1 MFYTIADD
9 LILYQF
15 LSFVKKY
22 TNTELSLFKF
32 FYEKTNGIYPEFIV
46 VINHFIFFFVRNE
59 SYFTSKLYLNTIRR
73 QIFNR
78 KILIIRAETVLINLI
93 YSLFP
98 DLYIH
103 DVVLEM
109 ENYSGKREIFL
120 YFLSF
125 RERGIAI
132 GRKAEYIRSVN
143 KLFKEYIIFE
153 NKSKP
158 IEIIC
163 KNLNR

>member
-9 LILYQF
+9 LILYQY

-46 VINHFIFFFVRNE
+46 VIKHFIFFFVRNE

-93 YSLFP
+93 FSLFP

-103 DVVLEM
+103 NVVLEVD
-109 ENYSGKREIFL
+109 NYSGKREIFL

>member
-9 LILYQF
+9 LILYQY

-32 FYEKTNGIYPEFIV
+32 FYEKTNGIYPEVIV
-46 VINHFIFFFVRNE
+46 VINHFIFFFVKNE
-59 SYFTSKLYLNTIRR
+59 NYFISKLYLNTMRR
-73 QIFNR
+73 KIVNR

-93 YSLFP
+93 FSLFP

-103 DVVLEM
+103 DLVLEVD
-109 ENYSGKREIFL
+109 NFSGEREISL
-120 YFLSF
+120 YFLTF

-132 GRKAEYIRSVN
+132 GRKAEYIRCVN
-143 KLFKEYIIFE
+143 KLFTKYIIFE
-153 NKSKP
+153 NKSKSV
-158 IEIIC
+158 EIIC

>member
-9 LILYQF
+9 LIFYQF

-22 TNTELSLFKF
+22 TNTELALFKF
-32 FYEKTNGIYPEFIV
+32 FYEKTNGIHPELIV
-46 VINHFIFFFVRNE
+46 VIKHFIFFFVKNE
-59 SYFTSKLYLNTIRR
+59 HYFISKLYLNSMRR
-73 QIFNR
+73 QIANR
-78 KILIIRAETVLINLI
+78 KILIIRAEPVLINLI
-93 YSLFP
+93 FSLFP
-98 DLYIH
+98 DLCIH
-103 DVVLEM
+103 DVVLEVDDF
-109 ENYSGKREIFL
+109 SGVREISL
-120 YFLSF
+120 YFLTF

-132 GRKAEYIRSVN
+132 GRRAEYIRCVN

>member
-1 MFYTIADD
+1 
-9 LILYQF
+9 
-15 LSFVKKY
+15 
-22 TNTELSLFKF
+22 
-32 FYEKTNGIYPEFIV
+32 
-46 VINHFIFFFVRNE
+46 
-59 SYFTSKLYLNTIRR
+59 
-73 QIFNR
+73 
-78 KILIIRAETVLINLI
+78 
-93 YSLFP
+93 
-98 DLYIH
+98 
-103 DVVLEM
+103 M